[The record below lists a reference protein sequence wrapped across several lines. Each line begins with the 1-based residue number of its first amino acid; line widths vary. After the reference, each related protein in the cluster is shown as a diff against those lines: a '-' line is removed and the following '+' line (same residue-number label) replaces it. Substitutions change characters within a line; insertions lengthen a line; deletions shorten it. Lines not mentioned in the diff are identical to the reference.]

1 MTDTAEKRPEGTG
14 KRGFSQTE
22 GERGTIFVAESV
34 LVALAEYAAWQVQ
47 AIRPAR
53 GSFAETL
60 AGVFGGHNRGVEVE
74 VGPEGANFTL
84 RVVLTYGE
92 PVHLIAKQIQQ
103 RVIAEVEKMT
113 EISVACVD
121 VFVEDLDFERSEE
134 ASDFADEPNDDL
146 AAGILEAIAERPGG
160 LTLPEIGEVLDVD
173 WRRLTSVISD
183 LVERGDVKKSGK
195 RYGPSDA

>member
-53 GSFAETL
+53 ASLAEAL

-92 PVHLIAKQIQQ
+92 PVHLIARQIQQ
-103 RVIAEVEKMT
+103 RVIEEVEAMT
-113 EISVACVD
+113 EIPVARVD
-121 VFVEDLDFERSEE
+121 VFVEDLDFEAPEE
-134 ASDFADEPNDDL
+134 ADEAASAVDEDL
-146 AAGILEAIAERPGG
+146 AAGILEAIAEHPGG
-160 LTLPEIGEVLDVD
+160 RTLPEIGEALEVD
-173 WRRLTSVISD
+173 WRRLTSVIRE
-183 LVERGDVKKSGK
+183 LVDRGDVTKLGK
-195 RYGPSDA
+195 RYSLAGG